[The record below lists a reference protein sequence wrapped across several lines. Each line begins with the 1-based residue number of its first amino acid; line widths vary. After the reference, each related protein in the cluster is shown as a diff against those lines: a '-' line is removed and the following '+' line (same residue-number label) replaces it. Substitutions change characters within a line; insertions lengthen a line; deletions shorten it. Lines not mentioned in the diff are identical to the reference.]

1 MSNNSDMIKSL
12 ETKLTFFG
20 LDKAVEYIE
29 QHSRDISSN
38 AIETMNTILSDDYVN
53 KYNNS
58 YNNMLSKSGLKCKRG
73 ILSEISTGN
82 GRRYNDNALEQIKDL
97 SFIESKK
104 NVCVFGESG
113 AGKSYLVASIAE
125 ELSKRLIRNKYT
137 DYISLMDTLTELR
150 KESKAKYEKKIEFF
164 AKIPVL
170 ILDDF
175 LADEVTP
182 DEVTVMFTLIKR
194 REIYEKPTIV
204 ATQYDPEEW
213 VELMTG
219 VKKKIKGEADSIR
232 RRLVDSAYL
241 ITIEKL

>member
-1 MSNNSDMIKSL
+1 MSKNTIKSL
-12 ETKLTFFG
+12 KDKLSFFG
-20 LDKAVEYIE
+20 LDKAMEYIE
-29 QHSRDISSN
+29 QHNKDLS
-38 AIETMNTILSDDYVN
+38 AGMIETIDGMLSEDYVTR
-53 KYNNS
+53 YNSS
-58 YNNMLSKSGLKCKRG
+58 YNSMLSKSGLKCRRG
-73 ILSEISTGN
+73 ILSEIKTGD
-82 GRRYNDNALEQIKDL
+82 GRRYNDNALEQVKDL
-97 SFIESKK
+97 CFIESRK

-125 ELSKRLIRNKYT
+125 ELCRRLIRNKYT
-137 DYISLMDTLTELR
+137 DYISLMDMLTELR

-164 AKIPVL
+164 SRIPVL

-194 REIYEKPTIV
+194 RETYENPTIV

-219 VKKKIKGEADSIR
+219 IRKKIKGEADSIR

-241 ITIEKL
+241 ITIDKL

>member
-1 MSNNSDMIKSL
+1 MNSDTNKSL
-12 ETKLTFFG
+12 ENKLAFFG
-20 LDKAVEYIE
+20 LDKAVEYFKR
-29 QHSRDISSN
+29 HAGDISPDV
-38 AIETMNTILSDDYVN
+38 IVTMNAMLSEDYVT

-73 ILSEISTGN
+73 ILSDITTGDS
-82 GRRYNDNALEQIKDL
+82 RRYNDNALEQVKNL
-97 SFIESKK
+97 SFINSKK

-137 DYISLMDTLTELR
+137 DYVTLMDMLTELR

-194 REIYEKPTIV
+194 REIYENSTIV

-219 VKKKIKGEADSIR
+219 IRKKIKGEADSIR
-232 RRLVDSAYL
+232 RRLVDNAYL

>member
-1 MSNNSDMIKSL
+1 MNSNTITSL
-12 ETKLTFFG
+12 KERLSFFG
-20 LDKAVEYIE
+20 LEKAAEYVE
-29 QHSRDISSN
+29 QHNRDISSE
-38 AIETMNTILSDDYVN
+38 ALETMNTILAEDYVT

-73 ILSEISTGN
+73 ILSEITTGN
-82 GRRYNDNALEQIKDL
+82 GRKYNDNALEQVKEL
-97 SFIESKK
+97 SFINSKK

-137 DYISLMDTLTELR
+137 DYIALMDMLTELR
-150 KESKAKYEKKIEFF
+150 KESKTKYEKKIEYI

-170 ILDDF
+170 MLDDF

-194 REIYEKPTIV
+194 REIYENPTIV

-219 VKKKIKGEADSIR
+219 IRKKIKGDVSIG
-232 RRLVDSAYL
+232 
-241 ITIEKL
+241 K

>member
-1 MSNNSDMIKSL
+1 MNSNTITSL
-12 ETKLTFFG
+12 IARLSFFG
-20 LDKAVEYIE
+20 LEKATEYVE
-29 QHSRDISSN
+29 QHKRDISSEVL
-38 AIETMNTILSDDYVN
+38 ETMNTILAEDYVT

-73 ILSEISTGN
+73 ILSEITTGN
-82 GRRYNDNALEQIKDL
+82 GRKYNDNALEQVKEL
-97 SFIESKK
+97 SFINSKK

-137 DYISLMDTLTELR
+137 DYIALMDMLTELR
-150 KESKAKYEKKIEFF
+150 KESKAKYEKKIEYI

-170 ILDDF
+170 MLDDF

-194 REIYEKPTIV
+194 REIYENPTIV

-219 VKKKIKGEADSIR
+219 IRKKIKGEADSIR
-232 RRLVDSAYL
+232 RRLVDNAYL

>member
-1 MSNNSDMIKSL
+1 MSNNSDNIKSL
-12 ETKLTFFG
+12 EAKLTFFG
-20 LDKAVEYIE
+20 LDKAVDYVK
-29 QHSRDISSN
+29 QHSRDITSDT
-38 AIETMNTILSDDYVN
+38 IGVMNTMLSEDYVT

-58 YNNMLSKSGLKCKRG
+58 YNNMLSKSGLKCRRG
-73 ILSEISTGN
+73 TLSEITTGD

-97 SFIESKK
+97 SFITSKK

-125 ELSKRLIRNKYT
+125 ELSKRLVRNKYT

-150 KESKAKYEKKIEFF
+150 KESKTKYEKKIEFF

-194 REIYEKPTIV
+194 REIYETSTIV

-219 VKKKIKGEADSIR
+219 VRKKIKGEADSIR
-232 RRLVDSAYL
+232 RRLVDNAYL
-241 ITIEKL
+241 ITIEKF

>member
-1 MSNNSDMIKSL
+1 MNNDTIKSL
-12 ETKLTFFG
+12 EAKLTFFG
-20 LDKAVEYIE
+20 LDKAVDYVE
-29 QHSRDISSN
+29 QHNRDISSDAMGAMN
-38 AIETMNTILSDDYVN
+38 AMLAEDYVT

-73 ILSEISTGN
+73 ILSEIATGDS
-82 GRRYNDNALEQIKDL
+82 RRYNDNALEQIKNL
-97 SFIESKK
+97 SFIDSRK

-113 AGKSYLVASIAE
+113 AGKTYLIASIAE
-125 ELSKRLIRNKYT
+125 ELSKQLIRNKYS
-137 DYISLMDTLTELR
+137 DYICLMDVLTELR
-150 KESKAKYEKKIEFF
+150 KESKAKYEKKIEYFS
-164 AKIPVL
+164 KIPVL

-182 DEVTVMFTLIKR
+182 DEVTVMASLIKR
-194 REIYEKPTIV
+194 REIYENPTIV

-219 VKKKIKGEADSIR
+219 VRKRTKGDADSIR
-232 RRLVDSAYL
+232 RRLVDNAYL

>member
-1 MSNNSDMIKSL
+1 MNSNTITSL
-12 ETKLTFFG
+12 IARLSFFG
-20 LDKAVEYIE
+20 LEKAAEYVE
-29 QHSRDISSN
+29 QHKRDISSE
-38 AIETMNTILSDDYVN
+38 ALETMNTILAEDYVT

-73 ILSEISTGN
+73 ILSEITTGN
-82 GRRYNDNALEQIKDL
+82 GRKYNDNALEQVKEL
-97 SFIESKK
+97 SFINSRK

-137 DYISLMDTLTELR
+137 DYIALMDMLTELR
-150 KESKAKYEKKIEFF
+150 KESKAKYEKKIEYI

-170 ILDDF
+170 MLDDF

-182 DEVTVMFTLIKR
+182 DEVSVMFTLIKR
-194 REIYEKPTIV
+194 REIYENPTIV

-219 VKKKIKGEADSIR
+219 IRKKIKGEADSIR
-232 RRLVDSAYL
+232 RRLVDNAYL